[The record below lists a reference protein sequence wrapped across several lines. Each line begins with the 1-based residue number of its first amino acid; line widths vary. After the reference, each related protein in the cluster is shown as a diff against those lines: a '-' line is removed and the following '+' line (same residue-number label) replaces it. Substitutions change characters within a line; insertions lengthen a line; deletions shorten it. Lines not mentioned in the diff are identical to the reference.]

1 MWRVESR
8 LAEWRN
14 LYGEL
19 VTAELRLREAKA
31 GRAAVRGTA
40 ELEFEVS
47 RLQDASNRALQAVDA
62 ALAGVRGA
70 HQSA

>member
-8 LAEWRN
+8 LAEWRS
-14 LYGEL
+14 LYGAL
-19 VTAELRLREAKA
+19 VTAELRLREARTRRPA
-31 GRAAVRGTA
+31 DGATA

-62 ALAGVRGA
+62 ALACARAPNQGG
-70 HQSA
+70 